1 MTVAEKCRPGE
12 GMDRVLRAL
21 EAAPPLGLTISEVAA
36 KVNRTRENA
45 KWTLARLLEKGLC
58 FRISLPR
65 FAAYFLTKEARD
77 AALPAVVEW
86 HRQFLREQHA
96 AAKERQRVRER
107 LRQGLPADGP
117 VQQHEKV
124 CADALLDVLAAHP
137 GGVTM
142 AQAVEASGRCYN
154 TVKKTLCRMVR
165 DRRAWAISRPRWAMY
180 FGSEAARDAAAA
192 GKVEP
197 RRAAK
202 PAKAPKRPRAERQP
216 RYEFRRA
223 DLDAPAQK
231 QKVAP
236 KIDDSRAKITRA
248 PVNPHLENRWHT
260 EGPAVGG
267 FATLGVGRY
276 LEDQLAHVPGGGA

>member
-1 MTVAEKCRPGE
+1 MSMEEKFKPGQ
-12 GMDRVLRAL
+12 GMERVLLAL
-21 EAAPPLGLTISEVAA
+21 KDAPPLGLTISDVAA

-45 KWTLARLLEKGLC
+45 KWTLARLLEKGQC

-77 AALPAVVEW
+77 AALPEVTEW

-117 VQQHEKV
+117 VQQHEKA
-124 CADALLDVLAAHP
+124 CAEALLDVLAAHP
-137 GGVTM
+137 EGVTM

-154 TVKKTLCRMVR
+154 TVKKTLCRMVKE
-165 DRRAWAISRPRWAMY
+165 RRAWAISRSRWAMY
-180 FGSEAARDAAAA
+180 FGSEALRDAAV

-202 PAKAPKRPRAERQP
+202 PKAPKRPKAERQP

-223 DLDAPAQK
+223 DLDAPAPK
-231 QKVAP
+231 PKVAP

-260 EGPAVGG
+260 EGPVVGG